1 MAHER
6 KCMMCGT
13 EYKYCSHCNDFDPT
27 ESWKYLYHD
36 KKCRAI
42 ANIWYAYRGNEIS
55 KEDAKARMSEF
66 KPNIDD
72 VLKYTSIAANEIR
85 DIFGIKK
92 EDVIVDEA
100 DNVVVDNVV
109 ENIEV
114 NKAESKEDDKQ
125 NERSPK
131 MTAASYDNKYKHKK

>member
-36 KKCRAI
+36 KKCKAI

-55 KEDAKARMSEF
+55 KEEAKARMSEY
-66 KPNIDD
+66 KPNIDA

-85 DIFGIKK
+85 DIFDVH
-92 EDVIVDEA
+92 EDDLSA
-100 DNVVVDNVV
+100 

-114 NKAESKEDDKQ
+114 KNDREQDSSALIKETTASFETPVETERQRSDTKNK
-125 NERSPK
+125 
-131 MTAASYDNKYKHKK
+131 KKS